1 MFASRTAWNLASNRL
16 ADALAAARRQGRE
29 VLDLTESNPT
39 RCGFHYDQ
47 VAILSA
53 LAEPGSLDYRPEPL
67 GLLSARE
74 AVAGYYRERGEN
86 ISPDRILLT
95 TSTGEAYSFLFR
107 LLCDPGDEV
116 LIPRPS
122 YPLFEFLAGIQDV
135 RLTPYPLFYD
145 HGWHIDLHAL
155 ESAVSA
161 RTRALVVVHP
171 NNPTGS
177 FVKPVEAESLAHLC
191 ASHGLGL
198 IADEVFL
205 DFTLSGPAR
214 RSFATETAALTF
226 TLSGL
231 SKLAGLP
238 QMKVAWMAVTGPPG
252 LTRPAMDRLEVIAD
266 TYLSMNTPIQLA
278 VPHLLRTR
286 HDFLAQARGRLAEN
300 LATLDRLLA
309 APSPCR
315 RLEVEG
321 GWYAVLRVPATQPDE
336 DLALALLDR
345 HGVLLHPGHFYDF
358 PSEGHLVLS
367 LLTPPVVFAEGIGRT
382 LACLQGLG

>member
-1 MFASRTAWNLASNRL
+1 MFASRTDWNLASNRL
-16 ADALAAARRQGRE
+16 AEALAAARRQGRE

-47 VAILSA
+47 AAIRSA

-67 GLLSARE
+67 GLTSARQ
-74 AVAGYYRERGEN
+74 AIAGYYNDRGEN
-86 ISPDRILLT
+86 VSPDSILLT
-95 TSTGEAYSFLFR
+95 TSTSEAYSFLFR

-116 LIPRPS
+116 LVPRPS

-135 RLTPYPLFYD
+135 RLSPYPLFYD
-145 HGWHIDLHAL
+145 HGWHIDRHAL
-155 ESAVSA
+155 ASAVSP

-171 NNPTGS
+171 NNPTGN
-177 FVKPVEAESLAHLC
+177 FVKLGEAEFLAHLG
-191 ASHGLGL
+191 ASRGLGM

-205 DFTLSGPAR
+205 DFTFSGAAR
-214 RSFATETAALTF
+214 RSFATQGAALTF

-238 QMKVAWMAVTGPPG
+238 QMKMAWMAVTGPPE
-252 LTRPAMDRLEVIAD
+252 LTRSAMDRLEVIAD
-266 TYLSMNTPIQLA
+266 TYLSMNTPVQLA
-278 VPHLLRTR
+278 VPRLLRTR
-286 HDFLAQARGRLAEN
+286 QDFLAQARDRLAEN

-309 APSPCR
+309 APSSCQ

-367 LLTPPVVFAEGIGRT
+367 LLTPPAIFSEGLSRT
-382 LACLQGLG
+382 LACLQGLT